1 MKRKSLLPFIVLL
14 LPSCTELPTETREAT
29 PAFSVGQGLGGAIDG
44 QYLVAFQ
51 GGLAPLNEEVNAL
64 GGAVVYAHARVG
76 FAVVA
81 GLTEEAAAQLKLKP
95 TVRQIA
101 LDDETLLDEPGDLT
115 VEAADPSVASAE
127 APQTSFFFA
136 RQWHLRAI
144 GADQAW
150 AAGRLG
156 SPSVK
161 VAILDTGLG
170 YTHADLAGRVDLAN
184 SVSFVASDDALVQAN
199 FPGAHPVADLHYH
212 GTHVGATVASNA
224 LAAAGVTSG
233 VTLIGVKVCRVINLG
248 TPQVNATCPTSS
260 VLAGIL
266 HAADVGAHVANM
278 SLGGTFNRRDA
289 SGGPNPSFIAIIN
302 TVFNYAKQKNLTMV
316 VAAGNAAIDLDHNGN
331 QYAAYCDAPHVIC
344 VSATG
349 PTASGGVNGP
359 WTDVDALAGYS
370 NYGRAA
376 VAVAA
381 PGGTSPGLI
390 WEACSTFSLVVAV
403 CQTGT
408 FIVGIGGTSMA
419 SPHTAGVAALIAE
432 DVGRSPSK
440 IRAKLLKTADDLGQ
454 PGTDPF
460 YGAGRINALRAIQ

>member
-1 MKRKSLLPFIVLL
+1 
-14 LPSCTELPTETREAT
+14 
-29 PAFSVGQGLGGAIDG
+29 
-44 QYLVAFQ
+44 
-51 GGLAPLNEEVNAL
+51 
-64 GGAVVYAHARVG
+64 
-76 FAVVA
+76 
-81 GLTEEAAAQLKLKP
+81 
-95 TVRQIA
+95 
-101 LDDETLLDEPGDLT
+101 
-115 VEAADPSVASAE
+115 
-127 APQTSFFFA
+127 
-136 RQWHLRAI
+136 
-144 GADQAW
+144 
-150 AAGRLG
+150 
-156 SPSVK
+156 

-170 YTHADLAGRVDLAN
+170 YTHLDLVGRVDLAN
-184 SVSFVASDDALVQAN
+184 SVSFVPSDDALVQAN
-199 FPGAHPVADLHYH
+199 FPGAHLVADLHYH

-248 TPQVNATCPTSS
+248 TPQVNATCPTSA

-289 SGGPNPSFIAIIN
+289 SGDPSFIEIIN
-302 TVFNYAKQKNLTMV
+302 SVFNYAREKNLTIV
-316 VAAGNAAIDLDHNGN
+316 VAAGNAAIDLDHNRN
-331 QYAAYCDAPHVIC
+331 QYAVYCDSPHVIC

-359 WTDVDALAGYS
+359 WTNVDALASYS
-370 NYGRAA
+370 NYGRT
-376 VAVAA
+376 VEVAA

-390 WEACSTFSLVVAV
+390 WEACSTFSLVVPV

-408 FIVGIGGTSMA
+408 FVVGIGGTSMA

-440 IRAKLLKTADDLGQ
+440 IRSKLLRTTDDLGQ

-460 YGAGRINALRAIQ
+460 YGAGRINALRAIH